1 MCATVRPFVPSSAH
15 QVRTFLSLC
24 SVCLVLEICE
34 YGSLSD
40 VLRGGDG
47 TAGQGR
53 SPLNLSYSDRMFLAL
68 GCARGLQALHSYSPL
83 LCHRDIKS
91 MNFLSE
97 SRAVAL
103 LFTCGLELMR
113 CCAFSLLQLTRSLM
127 RRSRTW
133 TWATSTRKTPTLL
146 SQEVCASELRWG
158 YEARLLV
165 TNFFCPSVLTAT

>member
-1 MCATVRPFVPSSAH
+1 
-15 QVRTFLSLC
+15 
-24 SVCLVLEICE
+24 VCLVLEICE

-97 SRAVAL
+97 SR
-103 LFTCGLELMR
+103 
-113 CCAFSLLQLTRSLM
+113 
-127 RRSRTW
+127 RSRIVVHLW
-133 TWATSTRKTPTLL
+133 TGINEVLRVFFAPVD
-146 SQEVCASELRWG
+146 SQLNAKIADLDLG
-158 YEARLLV
+158 HQYEEDPNAVVPRGMRQ
-165 TNFFCPSVLTAT
+165 